1 MRRWTAVL
9 SVVSALSVLSG
20 PSVGPLAAQVD
31 AARVDSF
38 ITAQMKERNL
48 VGVQVGIMQGDRIVF
63 ARGYGN
69 ASLTGG
75 AIPVDTTTRFAIGS
89 VTKQF
94 TCAIILQLA
103 AEGKLSVNDPV
114 SKYFKGLTRADEI
127 TLLDL
132 MNHVSGYPDYYP
144 LDFLDRRMLQ
154 ETTPAKVVATYA
166 GMKLD
171 FEPGTRYSYSN
182 TGFIML
188 GIVAEQASGQP
199 FGKLL
204 QDRIFT
210 PLDMPNT
217 AYDPPGTGKGYAQG
231 YSSFALGPLAPATRE
246 GEGWVDAAGAMYS
259 TAPDLL
265 RWDRALMDGKVLQGE
280 WLALMT
286 RPRMLRDS
294 SVSAYGTG
302 LGIGKIGP
310 DTAWAHTG
318 AVSGFAAQN
327 YMVPATGS
335 AIVILANTEVSARA
349 VGLWRLVMPLKPV
362 PPPDSSAPGPKAPAD
377 APVPTVQGPPAQ
389 DMATTLLRQMQAGK
403 VDRKAF
409 DPEFNWYLTDAKV
422 REAAP
427 RLARLGDPA
436 ETKVLGTSERGGLE
450 VSVTQFTFA
459 SGQKV
464 NALMYRAPDG
474 IVHEYLLLAP

>member
-1 MRRWTAVL
+1 MVTAVRWPAVSSVL
-9 SVVSALSVLSG
+9 SVISVLS
-20 PSVGPLAAQVD
+20 VGPATAQVES
-31 AARVDSF
+31 AKVDSF
-38 ITAQMKERNL
+38 IAAAIKERNL
-48 VGVQVGIMQGDRIVF
+48 VGVQVGIMQDGRIAF
-63 ARGYGN
+63 ARGYGE
-69 ASLTGG
+69 ASIPG

-144 LDFLDRRMLQ
+144 LDFLDRRMLKA
-154 ETTPAKVVATYA
+154 TTPAKVVATYA
-166 GMKLD
+166 SMKLD

-182 TGFIML
+182 TGFTML
-188 GIVAEQASGQP
+188 GIVAEKASGQP

-204 QDRIFT
+204 RERIFK
-210 PLDMPNT
+210 PFDMPNT
-217 AYDPPGTGKGYAQG
+217 VYDPRETGKGYAQG
-231 YSSFALGPLAPATRE
+231 YSSFALGPLTPAARE
-246 GEGWVDAAGAMYS
+246 GAGWADAAGAIYS

-265 RWDRALMDGKVLQGE
+265 RWDRALMEGKVLQGE

-286 RPRMLRDS
+286 RPRVLKDS
-294 SVSAYGTG
+294 SVSSYGTG
-302 LGIGKIGP
+302 LGIGKIGT

-318 AVSGFAAQN
+318 AVAGFAAQN
-327 YMVPATGS
+327 FMVPASKS

-349 VGLWRLVMPLKPV
+349 GALWRLVLPV
-362 PPPDSSAPGPKAPAD
+362 TSPPPPDSNAPKPKAPAETP
-377 APVPTVQGPPAQ
+377 APSVQGPPAEA
-389 DMATTLLRQMQAGK
+389 MATTLLKQMQAGT
-403 VDRKAF
+403 VDRKLF

-427 RLARLGDPA
+427 RLAQLGDPVQ
-436 ETKVLGTSERGGLE
+436 TTVLGTSERGGLE
-450 VSVTQFTFA
+450 VSVTQFAFA

-474 IVHEYLLLAP
+474 IVHQYLLLAP